1 MATIIFRIGDIHC
14 IGCVNRITSALTSKG
29 ATNVDIDF
37 STHIAKVVTYE
48 NDPEIDA
55 YLQAIIQTGYQ
66 AEYLTT
72 LKEE

>member
-37 STHIAKVVTYE
+37 STHIAKVVTDE

-55 YLQAIIQTGYQ
+55 
-66 AEYLTT
+66 
-72 LKEE
+72 